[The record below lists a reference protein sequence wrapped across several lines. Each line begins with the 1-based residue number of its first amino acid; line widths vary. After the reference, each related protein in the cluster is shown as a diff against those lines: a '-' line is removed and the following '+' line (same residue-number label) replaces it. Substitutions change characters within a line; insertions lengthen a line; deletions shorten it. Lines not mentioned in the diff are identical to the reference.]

1 LRVFSGD
8 DRTECH
14 VYRPSQGLFLMRFA
28 IYLQVKLVNLFLRN
42 VNSIG
47 GLDAARLVRH
57 VVTDVGGANFLLF
70 TVTFFLATTEVKYSQ
85 GSST

>member
-1 LRVFSGD
+1 
-8 DRTECH
+8 
-14 VYRPSQGLFLMRFA
+14 MRFA